1 MLDVE
6 HEVLD
11 PSLAHLDPASDA
23 YIEETVRRGALT
35 IYHPVGTARMGAAD
49 DPRSVVGPRLRVLG
63 GVRGLRVADA
73 SVCPRIPSGNT
84 NAPAIMIGERAA
96 AFIVEDRRRAE
107 QGVKNI

>member
-1 MLDVE
+1 MLPAAV
-6 HEVLD
+6 
-11 PSLAHLDPASDA
+11 AHLDPAGDA
-23 YIEETVRRGALT
+23 YIEAIVRRGAVT
-35 IYHPVGTARMGAAD
+35 IYHPVGTARMGAAG
-49 DPRSVVGPRLRVLG
+49 DPRAVVGPRLRVLG